1 MSILPNSIVYVKYLK
16 KSKFDSFMFAVL
28 KHDTENET
36 MEKLVKPF
44 NGNKYIYIKEKVL
57 LKMRMNQ
64 KLEDYLESEKE
75 MVLKLYFNKFNK
87 NGDTIEYI
95 DYVQNK
101 KAKKYKTELANVLE
115 ESRKEFIK
123 TLTDRESVEYPDSE
137 SE

>member
-1 MSILPNSIVYVKYLK
+1 
-16 KSKFDSFMFAVL
+16 MFAVL